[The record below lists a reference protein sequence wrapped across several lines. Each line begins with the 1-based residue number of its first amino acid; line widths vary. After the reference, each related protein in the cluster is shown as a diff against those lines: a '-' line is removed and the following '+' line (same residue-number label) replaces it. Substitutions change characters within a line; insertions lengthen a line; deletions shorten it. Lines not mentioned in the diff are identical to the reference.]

1 MPNRIEQFGGRNL
14 YQELLDLRDTQRER
28 FRNGLWLISEEDIP
42 WEINRQGKM
51 KWYLHPG
58 LGDVCI
64 NTQLFYMQEL
74 PTGSKSGRIHFQGGQ
89 CILFLEGRGHT
100 MLDGVR
106 YDWESTD
113 AMNVPLKTEG
123 VVIQHFNESSTER
136 ALFVVSEANMTDTL
150 GVDRGSGFEQLENC
164 PEYGK

>member
-1 MPNRIEQFGGRNL
+1 
-14 YQELLDLRDTQRER
+14 
-28 FRNGLWLISEEDIP
+28 
-42 WEINRQGKM
+42 
-51 KWYLHPG
+51 
-58 LGDVCI
+58 
-64 NTQLFYMQEL
+64 
-74 PTGSKSGRIHFQGGQ
+74 
-89 CILFLEGRGHT
+89 

-123 VVIQHFNESSTER
+123 VVIQHFNESSNER